1 MADWEEVLTGLEA
14 GFPGWHVWRSSAGR
28 WWATRTGTVLRRD
41 DLGVGRVM
49 TTDADDALALRAQ
62 LERQTRLD
70 RAAQP

>member
-1 MADWEEVLTGLEA
+1 MTDREELVTGLEA
-14 GFPGWHVWRSSAGR
+14 RFPGWHVWRSSAGR
-28 WWATRTGTVLRRD
+28 WWATRTGIVLRRD

-49 TTDADDALALRAQ
+49 TMDADDVQALGAQ